1 MNGNLKPGDLVRVE
15 YIRPG
20 KEVTYYEED
29 FLAQDETYIR
39 TFKTLPEEIST
50 RLSEAL
56 VKQQLIQPG
65 QRVGTIAK
73 VYFFNE
79 PFNLLEFR
87 ELDGTLLGHYS
98 DIGEHAIRIS
108 DNEIQM
114 TDLYLD
120 IWLFPDGRLLE
131 LDWDEFEEAIEKQVI
146 TSAQAELARN
156 IMKRL
161 VGEVKKGIYPNQY
174 INHFNAV

>member
-1 MNGNLKPGDLVRVE
+1 MKPGDLIRIE

-29 FLAQDETYIR
+29 FLAQDEICIR
-39 TFKTLPEEIST
+39 TFKTLPEDISI
-50 RLSEAL
+50 RLSNAL
-56 VKQQLIQPG
+56 IKQELIQPR

-79 PFNLLEFR
+79 PFNVLEFR
-87 ELDGTLLGHYS
+87 DLDGRLLGHYS
-98 DIGEHAIRIS
+98 DIGEPAIRVS

-120 IWLFPDGRLLE
+120 IWLHPDGKLLE
-131 LDWDEFEEAIEKQVI
+131 LDWDEFEGAIEKKVI
-146 TSAQAELARN
+146 TPPQANLARN
-156 IMKRL
+156 TMQRL
-161 VGEVKKGIYPNQY
+161 IDEVARGVYPSKY
-174 INHFNAV
+174 FNHFNTL